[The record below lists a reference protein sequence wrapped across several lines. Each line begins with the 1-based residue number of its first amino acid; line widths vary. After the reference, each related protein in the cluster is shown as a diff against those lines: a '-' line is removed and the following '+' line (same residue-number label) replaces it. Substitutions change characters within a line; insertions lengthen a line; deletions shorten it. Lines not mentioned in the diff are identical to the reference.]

1 MTIPQYN
8 PFYYKPLP
16 DEITVRESEIEGL
29 GIFAVKNIPADTD
42 LGITHINVPMFK
54 GLIRTP
60 IGGFLNHAEDANFL
74 LDLVHDWDDCQIYH
88 VITTRDIEKGEE
100 LTLDY
105 EE

>member
-1 MTIPQYN
+1 
-8 PFYYKPLP
+8 
-16 DEITVRESEIEGL
+16 
-29 GIFAVKNIPADTD
+29 
-42 LGITHINVPMFK
+42 VPMFN

-60 IGGFLNHAEDANFL
+60 IGGFLNHAEDANCL